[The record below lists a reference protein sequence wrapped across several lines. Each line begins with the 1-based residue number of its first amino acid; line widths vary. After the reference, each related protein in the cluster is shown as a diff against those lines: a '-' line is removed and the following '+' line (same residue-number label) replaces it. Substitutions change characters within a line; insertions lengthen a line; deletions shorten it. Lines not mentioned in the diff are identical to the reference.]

1 MDRPRLPLGEYW
13 QLLLKNDLLADKAPL
28 GLDLTREV
36 PLVSCDSKSVLPGTL
51 FICKGAAFKPEY
63 LKDAARKGAV
73 AYVSETA
80 YFEVPEIPYIRVT
93 DIRRAMAL
101 LADAAWGHPSGRIPV
116 TGITGTKGKTT
127 TAYYLKS
134 ILDEWRY
141 ATGRPDTAILSTI
154 VTDDGVE
161 RRPAKLTTPEPLD
174 LQRHLWNAVSAR
186 TGYVTM
192 EVSSQALK
200 YHRSLG
206 VEFAAAV
213 FLNIGEDH
221 ISPREHPDFEDYF
234 TSKLMIFKQA
244 KIAVVNLDCDHVER
258 VLEAAKVCERVV
270 TFSCVNPAA
279 DVQAY
284 GIARE
289 GTKTCFW
296 VRTPRGVMH
305 LSIPMAGLFNVSNA
319 LAAVAVAEAYRVPEL
334 AIHDGLE
341 KAAVPGR
348 METYHSVGGDLTVIV
363 DYAHNGMALE
373 ALLSSV
379 RREYPGR
386 ELTVLFGC
394 TGGKGLDRREG
405 MGTAAGKWADRI
417 ILTEDDPGPEE
428 VVDICADIGRYIT
441 AQDRPFTVIPNR
453 EQAIS
458 TAVMECSTPA
468 VVVLAGKG
476 AEQEQKRKS
485 GGEPCAPDGML
496 AKKVLANLDAQR
508 SVAMHFPWTAL

>member
-1 MDRPRLPLGEYW
+1 MERPRLPLGEYW
-13 QLLLKNDLLADKAPL
+13 QLLLKNNLLRDKTPL

-36 PLVSCDSKSVLPGTL
+36 PLVSCDSQNVLPGTL
-51 FICKGAAFKPEY
+51 FICKGAAFRPEY
-63 LKDAARKGAV
+63 LKDAARQGAV

-80 YFEVPEIPYIRVT
+80 YFEVPELPYIRVS

-101 LADAAWGHPSGRIPV
+101 LADAAWGHPSGRIPI

-141 ATGRPDTAILSTI
+141 TTGKPETAILSTI

-174 LQRHLWNAVSAR
+174 LQRHLFHAVDAK
-186 TGYVTM
+186 TGFVTM

-200 YHRSLG
+200 YHRVTGL
-206 VEFAAAV
+206 ELTTAV

-221 ISPREHPDFEDYF
+221 ISPKEHPDFEDYF
-234 TSKLMIFKQA
+234 ASKLMIFNQA
-244 KIAVVNLDCDHVER
+244 RFAVVNLDCDYVER
-258 VLEAAKVCERVV
+258 VLDAAAVCERVY
-270 TFSCVNPAA
+270 TYSCKDSSA
-279 DVQAY
+279 DIYADNI
-284 GIARE
+284 GRM
-289 GTKTCFW
+289 GTKTCFTLH
-296 VRTPRGVMH
+296 TPRGQMH
-305 LSIPMAGLFNVSNA
+305 CSIPMAGLFNVENA
-319 LAAVAVAEAYRVPEL
+319 LAAAAVAELYRVPEL
-334 AIHDGLE
+334 AMHDGLE
-341 KAAVPGR
+341 KASVPGR
-348 METYHSVGGDLTVIV
+348 METYYSMDGVLTVIV

-379 RREYPGR
+379 RKEYPGQ

-394 TGGKGLDRREG
+394 TGGKGLDRRAG

-417 ILTEDDPGPEE
+417 ILTEDDPANETVE
-428 VVDICADIGRYIT
+428 DICADIGRYIT
-441 AQDRPFTVIPNR
+441 AQDRLYTVIPDR

-458 TAVMECSTPA
+458 TAILEASRPA

-476 AEQEQKRKS
+476 AEQEQKRRF
-485 GGEPCAPDGML
+485 GPEPCAPDGML
-496 AKKVLANLDAQR
+496 AKKVLLSYEMKLLRNGGIF
-508 SVAMHFPWTAL
+508 S